1 MSDQPQEPASR
12 PKLSRA
18 HLAARFSLILA
29 FASFAGNCVANQ
41 LAINIGIKRM
51 STLTLAASIVTS
63 GLVFAGLGLGI
74 YGFREGRRSGVID
87 TQHVAL
93 LGIMVNL
100 GIIGLTL
107 FGLWLI
113 AGVR

>member
-1 MSDQPQEPASR
+1 M
-12 PKLSRA
+12 
-18 HLAARFSLILA
+18 
-29 FASFAGNCVANQ
+29 ANQ
-41 LAINIGIKRM
+41 LAINIGINRM

-113 AGVR
+113 AGVN